1 MKELTPEF
9 FEKIYPLKLSEDE
22 IVLKVIENDKE
33 YFEKYK
39 DYINNEKYIY
49 GVKSAIKMKEYEML
63 DFLLKVK
70 DFDIHKNY
78 NSSENVVLYVMKH
91 GNLKAIKIVYLNEK
105 FDIKKCEFCI
115 YELISLH
122 NSVEALDFIINNHE
136 KHSFLYQYNNY
147 FYLLSSF
154 IAEGK
159 YEKIKV
165 IINNE
170 TYKGKAHINY
180 LQLLN
185 KLIIKYKDTKG
196 YKKLIDYIL
205 SKLEE
210 KEIKKIYKKEE
221 LLLVNILS
229 ELIKRKDKRLFNKIY
244 FNSVLSSFLKEINL
258 NKNLEY
264 EAINVMD
271 MYLFK
276 CLEKENTKVLN
287 QVYFLLNIGS
297 RNIATNK
304 GSQIENKG
312 YKFINYLIKVNKIE
326 FSIDNLILIINNHE
340 DYFEYLFENNS
351 YLFNVINEKLI
362 EEKVMKNKKEKIK
375 MKFKMLRF

>member
-1 MKELTPEF
+1 M
-9 FEKIYPLKLSEDE
+9 
-22 IVLKVIENDKE
+22 
-33 YFEKYK
+33 
-39 DYINNEKYIY
+39 
-49 GVKSAIKMKEYEML
+49 
-63 DFLLKVK
+63 
-70 DFDIHKNY
+70 
-78 NSSENVVLYVMKH
+78 
-91 GNLKAIKIVYLNEK
+91 
-105 FDIKKCEFCI
+105 
-115 YELISLH
+115 
-122 NSVEALDFIINNHE
+122 
-136 KHSFLYQYNNY
+136 YQYNNY

-154 IAEGK
+154 IANGK
-159 YEKIKV
+159 YEKIKI

-170 TYKGKAHINY
+170 TYKRKAHINY

-185 KLIIKYKDTKG
+185 KLIIKYKNTKG

-205 SKLEE
+205 SKLEV

-264 EAINVMD
+264 EAVNVMD

-276 CLEKENTKVLN
+276 CLEKENTKIIN

-304 GSQIENKG
+304 GSQIENEG

>member
-1 MKELTPEF
+1 MKELTADF
-9 FEKIYPLKLSEDE
+9 LKKIYPLKLSEDE
-22 IVLKVIENDKE
+22 VVLKVMENDKE
-33 YFEKYK
+33 YFERYK

-49 GVKSAIKMKEYEML
+49 GVKLAIKMKEYEML

-78 NSSENVVLYVMKH
+78 NSSENVVLHVMKH

-105 FDIKKCEFCI
+105 FDINKCEFCI

-136 KHSFLYQYNNY
+136 KHSFLYQHSNY

-165 IINNE
+165 IINND
-170 TYKGKAHINY
+170 TYKKKEHINY
-180 LQLLN
+180 LQLLS

-205 SKLEE
+205 DKIDVE
-210 KEIKKIYKKEE
+210 KIYKKEE
-221 LLLVNILS
+221 ELLINILS

-244 FNSVLSSFLKEINL
+244 FNSVLSSSLKEINL

-264 EAINVMD
+264 KAIDVFD
-271 MYLFK
+271 IYIFK
-276 CLEKENTKVLN
+276 CLEKENTKVKDR
-287 QVYFLLNIGS
+287 VYFLLNPNNKVI
-297 RNIATNK
+297 IKNK
-304 GSQIENKG
+304 GIMKNKG
-312 YKFINYLIKVNKIE
+312 YEFINYLIKVDKIE
-326 FSIDNLILIINNHE
+326 FSINDLILIINSYE
-340 DYFEYLFENNS
+340 DYFEYLLKNNS
-351 YLFNVINEKLI
+351 YLFNIINDEII
-362 EEKVMKNKKEKIK
+362 EERVRKDKKEKIK
-375 MKFKMLRF
+375 LKLKLINF